1 MPYPAPAGEVNPFI
15 IRHNN
20 VSLAGIKLKLATAE
34 HNTRIEQLELVQTRI
49 DGLINNINL
58 LITRRYS
65 LGGEALAAED
75 LSFRLERHTLNETT
89 GRQPGEFARQPRL
102 GLATIRMLRH
112 FDQEIQ
118 RTQQKLREEKE
129 QARNLEEKVGVLNAD
144 LANLQQL
151 LILEEDSS
159 WEYLNQ

>member
-1 MPYPAPAGEVNPFI
+1 
-15 IRHNN
+15 
-20 VSLAGIKLKLATAE
+20 
-34 HNTRIEQLELVQTRI
+34 
-49 DGLINNINL
+49 
-58 LITRRYS
+58 
-65 LGGEALAAED
+65 
-75 LSFRLERHTLNETT
+75 
-89 GRQPGEFARQPRL
+89 
-102 GLATIRMLRH
+102 MLRH